1 MTPQPRSCAFP
12 ARAYTLYSLITC
24 VRRIL
29 VCSFPRPVM
38 VGSVCHVTLWCVGAL
53 MLARRPSAVHS
64 AVGGEFFGGKIGR
77 LSRVCLVMFVSQGS
91 VVIGTTDRTAA
102 LQDLPTP
109 TLADVNWMLAES
121 NKFLQRQV
129 QRNEVSCVTRHA
141 SAILSPSCI
150 TCYTSHVTR
159 HTSHVT
165 RHTRL

>member
-1 MTPQPRSCAFP
+1 
-12 ARAYTLYSLITC
+12 
-24 VRRIL
+24 
-29 VCSFPRPVM
+29 
-38 VGSVCHVTLWCVGAL
+38 
-53 MLARRPSAVHS
+53 MLARRPSAVYS
-64 AVGGEFFGGKIGR
+64 AVGGEFFWREIGR
-77 LSRVCLVMFVSQGS
+77 LSRVCVVMFASQGS

-129 QRNEVSCVTRHA
+129 QRNEVSCVTCHA

-165 RHTRL
+165 RDCDRFLPHGPVCAPWSVIQTLLQVCV

>member
-1 MTPQPRSCAFP
+1 MLF
-12 ARAYTLYSLITC
+12 
-24 VRRIL
+24 IL
-29 VCSFPRPVM
+29 PWEVSFWR
-38 VGSVCHVTLWCVGAL
+38 
-53 MLARRPSAVHS
+53 
-64 AVGGEFFGGKIGR
+64 EIGR
-77 LSRVCLVMFVSQGS
+77 LSRVCVVMFASQGS

-129 QRNEVSCVTRHA
+129 QRNEVSRVTCHA
-141 SAILSPSCI
+141 SVVLYLSCI

-165 RHTRL
+165 RDCGRFLPHGPVCAPWSVIQTLLQVCV

>member
-1 MTPQPRSCAFP
+1 
-12 ARAYTLYSLITC
+12 
-24 VRRIL
+24 
-29 VCSFPRPVM
+29 
-38 VGSVCHVTLWCVGAL
+38 
-53 MLARRPSAVHS
+53 MLARRPSAVYS
-64 AVGGEFFGGKIGR
+64 AVGGEFFWREIGR
-77 LSRVCLVMFVSQGS
+77 LSRVCVVMFASQGS

-129 QRNEVSCVTRHA
+129 QRNEVSRVTCYA
-141 SAILSPSCI
+141 SVVLYLSCI

-165 RHTRL
+165 RDCGRFLPHGPVCAPWSVIQTLLQVCV